1 MTKPKPK
8 LAENNFYDSTESE
21 KLSFSAFRDKKDSE
35 IWIEFKKGSRSAFI
49 YIYNTYF
56 TELYSYSRQFTHD
69 LDLIKDA
76 IQDLFIRLN
85 DSKERLS
92 NVDNIK
98 FYLYKSIKREII
110 NVLNN
115 RKNAELRNAEFQA
128 LEFQYEVSYEASL
141 IDQQIDEETIN
152 NIKQAANNLST
163 RQREIIFY
171 HFFEGFS
178 ISEIKDLMSF
188 SSVQAT
194 YNLLNRALEQLKNVV
209 SSLLPLLIY
218 FINIAK

>member
-49 YIYNTYF
+49 YIYNAYF